1 MDPLL
6 EEAYLRL
13 AAEHPEI
20 LCSDAPIEIL
30 EESASEAEPTRYLEE
45 FFATGYTA
53 WLSQK
58 HGRRVRLPKEMID
71 RAILVLWFR
80 ASLLNT
86 SRMMGEAN
94 SDDDLP
100 FFSDEG
106 LY

>member
-45 FFATGYTA
+45 CFATGETR
-53 WLSQK
+53 S
-58 HGRRVRLPKEMID
+58 
-71 RAILVLWFR
+71 F
-80 ASLLNT
+80 
-86 SRMMGEAN
+86 
-94 SDDDLP
+94 
-100 FFSDEG
+100 
-106 LY
+106 